1 MSAAMNAAKREP
13 PSNGGDE
20 RVSVVI
26 PAHDEAGY
34 LEAALAS
41 VLAQDYPLERLEC
54 VVVEN
59 ASTDAT
65 AQIASDFAAQHEE
78 LRICLA
84 HEPRLGVSRAKNRGA
99 RLASGDLLI
108 FLDADSRMAP
118 GLARA
123 VVARRRAGDPAGS
136 IRIVADSDAL
146 VERGFFALMELGAL
160 LFGIRSE
167 MFYCD
172 RALFLALGG
181 FDETIQLAEDLEFLD
196 RVKAHLRR
204 ERVKGKRRQRNSP
217 AVCHIRRSVI
227 RTSPRRLRTRPH
239 HLAIVTL
246 FARWALAFA
255 GVGRKRDYA
264 L

>member
-1 MSAAMNAAKREP
+1 MTTAFS
-13 PSNGGDE
+13 GGRSVASDA

-26 PAHDEAGY
+26 PAHNEAGY
-34 LEAALAS
+34 LEAALTS

-65 AQIASDFAAQHEE
+65 EQIASAFAAQHEE
-78 LRICLA
+78 LRVCLA
-84 HEPRLGVSRAKNRGA
+84 HESRLGVSRAKNRGA

-118 GLARA
+118 GLARE

-136 IRIVADSDAL
+136 IRIVADSNAL
-146 VERGFFALMELGAL
+146 VERSFFWLMELGAL

-172 RALFLALGG
+172 RTLFLALGG
-181 FDETIQLAEDLEFLD
+181 FDEAIQLAEDLEFLD

-204 ERVKGKRRQRNSP
+204 DRVKGTRHGP
-217 AVCHIRRSVI
+217 GVCHIRRSVI

>member
-1 MSAAMNAAKREP
+1 MRDNDDPAAARIT
-13 PSNGGDE
+13 
-20 RVSVVI
+20 VVI
-26 PAHDEAGY
+26 PAHNEASY

-41 VLAQDYPLERLEC
+41 VLAQDYPLEALEC
-54 VVVEN
+54 VVVDN

-65 AQIASDFAAQHEE
+65 ARIAREFAERHED
-78 LRICLA
+78 LRICVA
-84 HEPRLGVSRAKNRGA
+84 HETRLGVSCAKNRGA
-99 RLASGDLLI
+99 RLASGDTLL
-108 FLDADSRMAP
+108 FLDADSRMTP

-123 VVARRRAGDPAGS
+123 VAARRRAGDPAGS
-136 IRIVADSDAL
+136 IRIVADSNSL
-146 VERGFFALMELGAL
+146 VERAFFDLMEVGAL

-181 FDETIQLAEDLEFLD
+181 FDEAIQLAEDLEFLD
-196 RVKAHLRR
+196 RLKAHLRR
-204 ERVKGKRRQRNSP
+204 ASQGGKGIGRGKRA
-217 AVCHIRRSVI
+217 AVCHISRDTI
-227 RTSPRRLRTRPH
+227 LTSPRRLRTRPH
-239 HLAIVTL
+239 HLAIATL

>member
-1 MSAAMNAAKREP
+1 MSAARSETLI
-13 PSNGGDE
+13 GDE

-26 PAHDEAGY
+26 PAHNEAGY

-41 VLAQDYPLERLEC
+41 VLAQEYPLERLEC

-65 AQIASDFAAQHEE
+65 AQVASAFATQHEE
-78 LRICLA
+78 LRVCLA

-118 GLARA
+118 GLART
-123 VVARRRAGDPAGS
+123 VVTRRRAGDPAGS
-136 IRIVADSDAL
+136 IRIVADSNSL
-146 VERGFFALMELGAL
+146 VERGFFWLMELGAL

-181 FDETIQLAEDLEFLD
+181 FDEAIQLAEDLEFLD

-204 ERVKGKRRQRNSP
+204 DRVKDAIKGKRHGP
-217 AVCHIRRSVI
+217 AVCHIRRSAI